1 MQTFK
6 PLDLCLTLEM
16 LLFFCFVLV
25 IHLPFALLSISQ
37 QSQQNDLWRTNRV
50 RVQCES

>member
-6 PLDLCLTLEM
+6 PLDLCLTLELL
-16 LLFFCFVLV
+16 LLFLV